1 MKILPY
7 ATRCLRA
14 GWEDVCILAERS
26 EVKQSWRINKC
37 KETLSVVRDGT
48 LHHGGSAPG
57 KLQRLCCLCKAAD
70 GIRGCRIHSSSYA
83 SVSSQVRTKLQMV
96 NAEALRSLPHPPPPT
111 AHGSHCAGKL
121 YPWRVFCI
129 SHSKIALAE
138 TQELFECSGEAN
150 QAASKRQ
157 QSKGDF
163 KQLPLLWEEE
173 WGEESSLV

>member
-1 MKILPY
+1 MQRNIICCERRNPSPRWIRSREAAAALLP
-7 ATRCLRA
+7 A
-14 GWEDVCILAERS
+14 
-26 EVKQSWRINKC
+26 Q
-37 KETLSVVRDGT
+37 
-48 LHHGGSAPG
+48 
-57 KLQRLCCLCKAAD
+57 AAD
-70 GIRGCRIHSSSYA
+70 GIRGSRIHSSSYA
-83 SVSSQVRTKLQMV
+83 SVSSQVRTKLQIV